1 LRQAVAI
8 GLLSFVAAV
17 AGAEPRDREGVRPE
31 DRVDVALVDR
41 QLLAIRAGRG
51 SPVVSVDLELGETV
65 LATESRGLVG
75 VATTSSRLLGV
86 TSRSSRWHELRYRIR
101 ERAAPPQEFELG
113 DRIALVALPNR
124 LAGLAPGGTGW
135 IEFQLGPGEV
145 PVRTSARTNV
155 AVAVTARRAIALSA
169 KSGFVSIT
177 LFPEE
182 SASISVDDST
192 ATLTTDRRVL
202 VFRSG
207 DLAWRELSRR
217 VVP

>member
-1 LRQAVAI
+1 LRRAAAIALVSLASAVA
-8 GLLSFVAAV
+8 F
-17 AGAEPRDREGVRPE
+17 AEPREGVRPE
-31 DRVDVALVDR
+31 DRVDVVEVDR
-41 QLLAIRAGRG
+41 QLLAVRAGRRA
-51 SPVVSVDLELGETV
+51 SAVVAVNLELGETV
-65 LATESRGLVG
+65 LAYESRGLVG

-86 TSRSSRWHELRYRIR
+86 TSGSSGWHELRYRIR
-101 ERAAPPQEFELG
+101 ERAEPPQEFELG